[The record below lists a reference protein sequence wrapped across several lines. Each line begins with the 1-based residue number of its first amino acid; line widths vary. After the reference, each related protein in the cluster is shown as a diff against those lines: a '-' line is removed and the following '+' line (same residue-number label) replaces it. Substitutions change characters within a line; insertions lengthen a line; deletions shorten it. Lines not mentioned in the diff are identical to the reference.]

1 MIRKLLAGLPVVALV
16 AGLASAAEIKSGP
29 QPGEKIPGPF
39 NPLNINGEDAGE
51 KRCLVCKNGT
61 NPVIM
66 VFARS
71 TDDPAVAK
79 LIKAVDDATAKNA
92 SADMGSFVVF
102 CTDDDKAETKLKELA
117 EKEKYKKVILSIDNP
132 AGPKKYNISQEAD
145 VTVVFYNQHMVK
157 ANHAFK
163 AGELKDGDITKIVSE
178 VSTITPSK

>member
-1 MIRKLLAGLPVVALV
+1 MIRKLLLTIPALLFV
-16 AGLASAAEIKSGP
+16 AGLSGAAEIKSGP

-51 KRCLVCKNGT
+51 KRCLVCKNGA

-71 TDDPAVAK
+71 ADDPAVAK
-79 LIKAVDDATAKNA
+79 LIKKIDEVTDKNA
-92 SADMGSFVVF
+92 SNDMGSFVIF
-102 CTDDDKAETKLKELA
+102 LTDDDKAEGKLKTLVDSNKIGKTIVA
-117 EKEKYKKVILSIDNP
+117 IDNP
-132 AGPKKYNISQEAD
+132 QGPAKYKVSRDAD

-163 AGELKDGDITKIVSE
+163 KGEFTEADIEKVLADVSKLK
-178 VSTITPSK
+178 